1 MSESFSHTEVN
12 PPGADSGLV
21 ETSQVELKDFRK
33 KCNRQSHWVTAG
45 FTLFT
50 FCLVWLCGPHLL
62 QWQNEHSG
70 SQQWITAL
78 VLAALVGLTIIAY
91 RFIMAQLVGH
101 AGRAHDRA
109 AMRWLEVG
117 VVLDSKDLV
126 GGSLFASLKGYL
138 DNLPKFT
145 YLLWSHLANTT
156 RVTENAATA
165 IMNNLGDVG
174 LEAARLVEN
183 LESGKHKASGLHQEA
198 QIIITQT
205 REHLH
210 EMNGYRAQ
218 REEQIKD
225 DGLAI
230 ARVVEQVEG
239 LKSLTGLIR
248 DVTRQTNLLALN
260 AAIEAARAGE
270 TGRGF
275 AVVADEVRSL
285 STQIESAALRI
296 EENVAQVSNTVN
308 GHLADMVAHMRT
320 SEEIG
325 WLEKLTDILLKL
337 SSNFEVAVGELDSLS
352 QNTHSAVSAI
362 RFSILDVLGHTQFQ
376 DITRQQIEVVQ
387 TGLTLCS
394 ERLKTIADQIE
405 RDPFAPVELASI
417 EETVGQLRKAYTM
430 EAQYVTDNS
439 IFGDALPVND
449 PERPAIELF

>member
-1 MSESFSHTEVN
+1 MSDSFGKTLHSSPT
-12 PPGADSGLV
+12 ADTGRA
-21 ETSQVELKDFRK
+21 ETSQVELKDFRR
-33 KCNRQSHWVTAG
+33 KCNRQSHWVTLA
-45 FTLFT
+45 FTLIT
-50 FCLVWLCGPHLL
+50 FVLVWLLSPLLL
-62 QWQNEHSG
+62 QWQLDHER
-70 SQQWITAL
+70 SQHFVTAL
-78 VLAALVGLTIIAY
+78 VFATLVGLTILAY

-117 VVLDSKDLV
+117 VVLDSKNLV

-138 DNLPKFT
+138 DNLPTFT
-145 YLLWSHLANTT
+145 HLLWSHLASTT
-156 RVTENAATA
+156 HVTESAATA

-174 LEAARLVEN
+174 MEAARLEQN
-183 LESGKHKASGLHQEA
+183 LQNGKNKASGLHTEA
-198 QIIITQT
+198 QIIISQT
-205 REHLH
+205 RDHLQQ
-210 EMNGYRAQ
+210 MSGYRAQ
-218 REEQIKD
+218 REEQIRD

-230 ARVVEQVEG
+230 QRVVEQVEG

-296 EENVAQVSNTVN
+296 EDNVAQVSNTVN

-362 RFSILDVLGHTQFQ
+362 RLSILDVLGHTQFQ

-387 TGLTLCS
+387 TGLSLCS
-394 ERLKTIADQIE
+394 ERLKSIAEQIDK
-405 RDPFAPVELASI
+405 DPFAPVQLATI
-417 EETVGQLRKAYTM
+417 EETVGQLREAYTM
-430 EAQYVTDNS
+430 EAQYITDNL

-449 PERPAIELF
+449 PARPAIELF